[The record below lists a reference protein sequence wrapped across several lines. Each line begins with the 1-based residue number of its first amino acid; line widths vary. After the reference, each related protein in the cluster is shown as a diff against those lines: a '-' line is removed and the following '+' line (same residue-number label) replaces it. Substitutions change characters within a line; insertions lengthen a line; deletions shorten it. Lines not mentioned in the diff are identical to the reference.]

1 MDFQQDLY
9 IKEIENLG
17 DMNKKL
23 VKYGMSIGAE
33 EYFREE
39 RIELET
45 LIERMEEI
53 LAVSKEEKTKAVEEC
68 EELKNKIEEKTKEA
82 DNRQS
87 L

>member
-53 LAVSKEEKTKAVEEC
+53 LAVSKEERNKAVEEC
-68 EELKNKIEEKTKEA
+68 KELKTKEA

>member
-1 MDFQQDLY
+1 MDLQQDLY

-23 VKYGMSIGAE
+23 VRYGMSIGAE

-53 LAVSKEEKTKAVEEC
+53 LAVSKEERNKAVEEC
-68 EELKNKIEEKTKEA
+68 EELKTKIAEKTKEA

>member
-23 VKYGMSIGAE
+23 VKHGMSIGAE

-45 LIERMEEI
+45 LIKRMEEI
-53 LAVSKEEKTKAVEEC
+53 LAVSEEERNKAVEER
-68 EELKNKIEEKTKEA
+68 EELETKIAEKTKEA
-82 DNRQS
+82 DNKQS